1 MTVANGQPYSF
12 SSVHTHCHS
21 STSHLRHVK
30 FGSNSW
36 RDYQRNVRSRFYFR
50 TNFISSIAWRSQGQ
64 LVAYIFTATLCLS
77 SLWWSLMRYK
87 AQPNTPPRFDCLWR
101 SSISL
106 AWDDIHLE
114 EKILQCHYV
123 VPLHSIW
130 DDCIFLLAGSGL
142 LQYFHG
148 GRGKWYVFHPESCF
162 LEWPG
167 FRGMSLYVNNT
178 HSNWLLISAV
188 KAPISPFTLLT

>member
-1 MTVANGQPYSF
+1 MSNLGLTPDEIISIMFVLDFILVLTS
-12 SSVHTHCHS
+12 
-21 STSHLRHVK
+21 SHLLSKDHR
-30 FGSNSW
+30 GNSLLTFSPL
-36 RDYQRNVRSRFYFR
+36 RYFR
-50 TNFISSIAWRSQGQ
+50 LPCNNLLYNTRLNP
-64 LVAYIFTATLCLS
+64 TL
-77 SLWWSLMRYK
+77 
-87 AQPNTPPRFDCLWR
+87 PPRSDCLWR

-114 EKILQCHYV
+114 EKILQCHHV

-130 DDCIFLLAGSGL
+130 HDCLFLLAGSGL
-142 LQYFHG
+142 LQYFHD

-167 FRGMSLYVNNT
+167 FIGMSLYVNNT